1 VNYRVPEREAGRRP
15 RPCPVKVGEE
25 YEVVIETVGSLG
37 DGLARIKGFIIF
49 VADAKH
55 RDRVRVRITKIGR
68 NSATAEIIEKPEHRR
83 ERTAR

>member
-1 VNYRVPEREAGRRP
+1 M
-15 RPCPVKVGEE
+15 
-25 YEVVIETVGSLG
+25 GSLG

-55 RDRVRVRITKIGR
+55 RTRVRVRITKIGR
-68 NSATAEIIEKPEHRR
+68 TSATAEIIEKLEHRR